1 MQIGGINQINAIKLV
16 LKEFKLNIPV
26 FGLVKTEK
34 HKTRA
39 LLDVRN
45 IEIEVSDDLKLYLT
59 NIQEEVHKLAI
70 EYHRKKRDKDLQKSA
85 LDNIK
90 GIGDKR
96 KQDLFKAFKT
106 IDNMKNASIEELMR
120 VKGITK
126 KQAEKIKK
134 L

>member
-1 MQIGGINQINAIKLV
+1 MQIGGINQINAIKSV

-96 KQDLFKAFKT
+96 KQDLFKVFKT
-106 IDNMKNASIEELMR
+106 IDNMKNASIEELMK
-120 VKGITK
+120 VKSITK
-126 KQAEKIKK
+126 KQAEEIKK

>member
-1 MQIGGINQINAIKLV
+1 M
-16 LKEFKLNIPV
+16 KEFKLNIPV

-96 KQDLFKAFKT
+96 KQDLFKVFKT
-106 IDNMKNASIEELMR
+106 IDNMKNASIEELMK
-120 VKGITK
+120 VKSITK
-126 KQAEKIKK
+126 KQAEEIKK

>member
-1 MQIGGINQINAIKLV
+1 MQIGGINQINAIKSV

-90 GIGDKR
+90 GIGDKG
-96 KQDLFKAFKT
+96 
-106 IDNMKNASIEELMR
+106 N
-120 VKGITK
+120 
-126 KQAEKIKK
+126 KIF
-134 L
+134 